1 MAKKKPLGILIAI
14 GNQKGGVGKTTVTV
28 NLAAALGVGGYRCL
42 VIDLDPAAGATK
54 HLGVSVKS
62 FAGSLEL
69 LSTDE
74 AVDALVI
81 TERMP
86 KGVHLVPSRPQLS
99 ELDSQLSRYVDRTRI
114 LERGIAEARAQYD
127 FILLDTAPSAADTTT
142 VAAYATAEWFL
153 LSAFPHPLSL
163 AGLTEALNDIA
174 DVRQQRNSRLE
185 ILGVVFSAVD
195 GRATRLRSQIEH
207 VVAEALPGR
216 QFDTSISQAVILQEL
231 TGRGRTLFQMPGYT
245 RIPVANQYLRLAA
258 EVEHRTLNR
267 DQFLA
272 GQLDALSA
280 ARCCTPHAP
289 DGPTA
294 GAETGALIS

>member
-1 MAKKKPLGILIAI
+1 MTKKKPLGILIAI

-54 HLGVSVKS
+54 HLGVSVNS

-114 LERGIAEARAQYD
+114 LERGIAEARAQ
-127 FILLDTAPSAADTTT
+127 
-142 VAAYATAEWFL
+142 FL
-153 LSAFPHPLSL
+153 GRGGRVFD
-163 AGLTEALNDIA
+163 G
-174 DVRQQRNSRLE
+174 VVQQRGGQH
-185 ILGVVFSAVD
+185 LGIAHAALAREHLRERDRGVD
-195 GRATRLRSQIEH
+195 
-207 VVAEALPGR
+207 V
-216 QFDTSISQAVILQEL
+216 
-231 TGRGRTLFQMPGYT
+231 GRGLGGLAPRVAVLVRGEGRRAREQRELLLRPGFHST
-245 RIPVANQYLRLAA
+245 SDEKSFPQ
-258 EVEHRTLNR
+258 
-267 DQFLA
+267 
-272 GQLDALSA
+272 
-280 ARCCTPHAP
+280 
-289 DGPTA
+289 
-294 GAETGALIS
+294 